1 MVAEVKQSIV
11 SQFLEAEAVMRRM
24 TESPDL
30 IQTVELVSLA
40 VYNAMAAGGKLLL
53 AGNGGSAA
61 DAQHIAAEFVN
72 YFGYSRPALPAIA
85 LTTDSSV
92 MTSISN
98 DSDYTNIFA
107 RQLHALGRPGDVFF
121 GYTTSGTSKNIVEA
135 LKAAK
140 ELGILAVALTGESSK
155 ELALV
160 CDHIVNVPS
169 SSTPKI
175 QEGHL
180 VIGHTISG
188 LVEDMFFGSNAASGR

>member
-1 MVAEVKQSIV
+1 MVAEVKQRIV

-24 TESPDL
+24 TESHHL
-30 IQTVELVSLA
+30 IETIEIISLA
-40 VYNAMAAGGKLLL
+40 VYDAMASGGKLLL

-72 YFGYSRPALPAIA
+72 YFGYNRPALPAIA

-98 DSDYTNIFA
+98 DSDYTNVFA
-107 RQLHALGRPGDVFF
+107 RQLHALGRPGDIFF

-155 ELALV
+155 ELDLV
-160 CDHIVNVPS
+160 CDHIINVPS
-169 SSTPKI
+169 GSTPKI

>member
-1 MVAEVKQSIV
+1 MVAEVKKGILA
-11 SQFLEAEAVMRRM
+11 QFIEAQAVMKRM
-24 TESPDL
+24 SESPEL
-30 IQTVELVSLA
+30 INIVEEVARA
-40 VYNAMAAGGKLLL
+40 VHSAMASGGKLLL

-98 DSDYTNIFA
+98 DSDYKNVFA
-107 RQLHALGRPGDVFF
+107 RQIHALGRPGDVFF
-121 GYTTSGTSKNIVEA
+121 GYTTSGTSENIVEA
-135 LKAAK
+135 LKVAK
-140 ELGILAVALTGESSK
+140 SLGLVSVALTGERSPS
-155 ELALV
+155 LGQF
-160 CDHIVNVPS
+160 CDHVINVPS

-188 LVEDMFFGSNAASGR
+188 LVEDMFFGSVGGSEN

>member
-1 MVAEVKQSIV
+1 MVAEVKQHIV

-24 TESPDL
+24 TESHDL
-30 IQTVELVSLA
+30 IQSIELVALA
-40 VYNAMAAGGKLLL
+40 VYEAMASGGKLLL

-72 YFGYSRPALPAIA
+72 YFGYNRPALPAIA

-98 DSDYTNIFA
+98 DSDYTNVFA
-107 RQLHALGRPGDVFF
+107 RQLHALGKPGDVFF

-160 CDHIVNVPS
+160 CDQIINVPS